1 MIDSLMHPLILKFYT
16 QINGKLSKKKYV
28 KNMKVQYYNP
38 KMKNNDFYIFQN
50 IFSFELKVE

>member
-1 MIDSLMHPLILKFYT
+1 MIDSLMHLLILKFYT

-38 KMKNNDFYIFQN
+38 KMKNNDLYIFQN